1 MACAEDSQLACIGA
15 ILGTIDR
22 NTSNVFTVDGRPIR
36 EISDTYLRN
45 IVSYV
50 LIVGHHADGCVII
63 RGDLFVVPKIVGI
76 NLEELSLTGNDSDGA
91 SA

>member
-1 MACAEDSQLACIGA
+1 VACAEDSQLACIGA

-22 NTSNVFTVDGRPIR
+22 NTSNVLAIDGRPIR

-76 NLEELSLTGNDSDGA
+76 NLEELSLTGDDSDGA